1 MKACVEVEMNE
12 HNKQVV
18 LAFIDAMG
26 RGDAAAAAP
35 CIAEDTFTLAK
46 GFGRFAGVRTHDTI
60 LATIDAFR
68 QLMPGGMEPTILS
81 VTGEDN
87 RVVVEFEGNG
97 TLVNGEAYNNQYC
110 MVFMLRDGRIR
121 QVNEYFCTLLADKV
135 LWPLVSEMTL

>member
-1 MKACVEVEMNE
+1 MNE

-46 GFGRFAGVRTHDTI
+46 GFGKFAGVRTHDTI

-68 QLMPGGMEPTILS
+68 QLMPSGMEPTIFS

-97 TLVNGEAYNNQYC
+97 TLLNGEAYNNQYC
-110 MVFMLRDGRIR
+110 MVFMLRDGKIR

-135 LWPLVSEMTL
+135 LWPLVSGMTL